1 MKAAGALDIS
11 KERPDAEV
19 AEKRYA
25 GIEKII
31 WSSEYRFMA
40 DAYGAVR
47 RRRS

>member
-31 WSSEYRFMA
+31 WSSEKGSTE
-40 DAYGAVR
+40 DA
-47 RRRS
+47 